1 MRTLLVTLCLL
12 AVSVVQAKA
21 EINVKDYKTSM
32 ASDNASRAMTRA
44 YIRGLG
50 EGMAWAN
57 INQARLY
64 CPPGQLALVLEN
76 FIDIIDRQ
84 IEMRSTRWPQAE
96 LDRTYIGLL
105 LFDGLKETFPCG
117 GK

>member
-1 MRTLLVTLCLL
+1 L

-32 ASDNASRAMTRA
+32 ASDNASRAMTKA

-76 FIDIIDRQ
+76 YIDIIDRQ
-84 IEMRSTRWPQAE
+84 VEMRSRWSQAE
-96 LDRTYIGLL
+96 LDETYIGLL
-105 LFDGLKETFPCG
+105 LFSGLKETFPCG

>member
-1 MRTLLVTLCLL
+1 
-12 AVSVVQAKA
+12 VSVVQAKA
-21 EINVKDYKTSM
+21 EINVKEYKTRM
-32 ASDNASRAMTRA
+32 ALDDASRAMTKA

-57 INQARLY
+57 IDQARLY

-96 LDRTYIGLL
+96 LDKTYIGLL
-105 LFDGLKETFPCG
+105 LFAGLKKTFLFC
-117 GK
+117 